1 MASTGIMPG
10 VAEKVR
16 HMAGITNWVHPA
28 VALLPP
34 AGGSAQ
40 VSCRED
46 SQDGEIQHQSELA
59 YPQQAVKDFSL
70 AESAGLALAKP
81 QPPQFQMPSQHDGL
95 AYSKE
100 QLKECHFAANDKR
113 VKEYDRQLE
122 EALDYEEEYKTA
134 CANSVTREEMLDKRR
149 SYEKIFVTEPGKTQL
164 AVSIPIEAP
173 LQGLLAEARD
183 DVVNCLLLMS
193 GMHSREEAGDMETSS
208 TWIPDFAHIPQKDL
222 HITVCIPSLWREPG
236 CDPKAHDLY
245 NAAVG
250 TALRTVAADH
260 EGFVVEL
267 ERIMLSKD
275 GSLLAVFRTVGPT
288 GTCHEILSDRASEAL
303 DPMTSLRSDV
313 LYVFLEKKLSHVQR
327 QNELDLLQAHQHPHL
342 LRQATIVKTVG
353 GSAHGY
359 IHCSLSRLAVAPELT
374 KKPLELKL
382 LHRVCR
388 SWTAK
393 LAGRRMAV
401 RGFTLSEMTGLGQ
414 GKNKNPFDKARWPR
428 ARLQQISLNQRGGP
442 LDAASDC
449 VFGVCF
455 AFYVTVRLRKNTW
468 LEQYS
473 QVSESNDFRREVADC
488 LEESSMATRRLVTP
502 ILHYRPVELHLM
514 QVIKQAKERGVPFGQ
529 MVETAE
535 NQRIL
540 MDFRNAIDNDGAK
553 GAEHLFLDWRQREI
567 QQSADSRRQ
576 KVEGPQAESSM
587 KEVQDG
593 LSFATKY
600 RKDGVVDWDRGCP
613 EDALQAWRLGC
624 EVLQRIR
631 VPEAD
636 PAMKFFSELK
646 VALLKNRALAAL
658 KLNSWQEALESAD
671 QVLKIDD
678 QDHKAWFRK
687 ACALEGLGK
696 LEEVERCLDMIDG
709 IAVGRPD
716 RDRLEHEIKAKRE
729 KVKALRSKDEVSQQ
743 RMLQLGLQKCLFSE
757 EREPQPSAAP
767 ELPALQAAPESQAAA
782 RVEDATRKRLTRD
795 GAEDLLKELERAYA
809 EPSFREQVRKLAR
822 DVSSQEEFTRY
833 LDKVAFPVQKP
844 VLERWGFEATAF
856 GVVEMRCAIQDHTA
870 DPQLKR
876 QSDATTRALYG
887 EMYNAVR
894 GAKEPEPDVRR

>member
-100 QLKECHFAANDKR
+100 QLKEWGYPD
-113 VKEYDRQLE
+113 YDRKFDDPNWLSQQLQ
-122 EALDYEEEYKTA
+122 
-134 CANSVTREEMLDKRR
+134 RESMD
-149 SYEKIFVTEPGKTQL
+149 P
-164 AVSIPIEAP
+164 
-173 LQGLLAEARD
+173 
-183 DVVNCLLLMS
+183 
-193 GMHSREEAGDMETSS
+193 RENPNFFLNHE
-208 TWIPDFAHIPQKDL
+208 
-222 HITVCIPSLWREPG
+222 
-236 CDPKAHDLY
+236 DPEFWN
-245 NAAVG
+245 NAARKPHMK
-250 TALRTVAADH
+250 A
-260 EGFVVEL
+260 
-267 ERIMLSKD
+267 
-275 GSLLAVFRTVGPT
+275 
-288 GTCHEILSDRASEAL
+288 
-303 DPMTSLRSDV
+303 
-313 LYVFLEKKLSHVQR
+313 
-327 QNELDLLQAHQHPHL
+327 LLQ
-342 LRQATIVKTVG
+342 
-353 GSAHGY
+353 
-359 IHCSLSRLAVAPELT
+359 
-374 KKPLELKL
+374 
-382 LHRVCR
+382 
-388 SWTAK
+388 
-393 LAGRRMAV
+393 
-401 RGFTLSEMTGLGQ
+401 
-414 GKNKNPFDKARWPR
+414 
-428 ARLQQISLNQRGGP
+428 
-442 LDAASDC
+442 SDDHWK
-449 VFGVCF
+449 
-455 AFYVTVRLRKNTW
+455 LRKNTW

-894 GAKEPEPDVRR
+894 GKQGKPSVSSTLPACRPAAARASALRLFGKRQLSAGG